1 MIGVLVAP
9 NYEYFQMKYVRGLA
23 MLSIDKV
30 VLASSRLSVII
41 RDLKKQEQ
49 EIMKWKKKLKIVPFI
64 TP

>member
-49 EIMKWKKKLKIVPFI
+49 EIMKWKKKN
-64 TP
+64 